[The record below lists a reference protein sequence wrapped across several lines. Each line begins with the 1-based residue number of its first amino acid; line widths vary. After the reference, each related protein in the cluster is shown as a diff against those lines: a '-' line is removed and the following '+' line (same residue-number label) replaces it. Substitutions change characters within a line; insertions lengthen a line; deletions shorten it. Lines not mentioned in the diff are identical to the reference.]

1 MMKHWIGVA
10 LLGCAFASQ
19 AQADAAAKKE
29 LVAKVIELQQPAVEA
44 LSRTVVQRP
53 VLQLMQA
60 AGQTLRTQVP
70 ADKREAIGATIEAD
84 AKQFVAEAEPILRKR
99 ALELAPGVIGPVLEE
114 KFTEDE
120 LKQLIAWLESP
131 VNKKYQQ
138 LAPEMEGAFVKQLLA
153 EGAPLLDPKLQ
164 ALHQKMRKAL
174 GVADAPA
181 AAPRKAPAPARGA
194 SR

>member
-1 MMKHWIGVA
+1 MIKHWIGVA
-10 LLGCAFASQ
+10 LLGCAFAAQ
-19 AQADAAAKKE
+19 AQTTSSTKKE
-29 LVAKVIELQQPAVEA
+29 LVAKVLELQQPAIET

-53 VLQLMQA
+53 VMQLMQA

-70 ADKREAIGATIEAD
+70 ADKREAIGNTIEAD
-84 AKQFVAEAEPILRKR
+84 AKQFVEEAEPILRKR
-99 ALELAPGVIGPVLEE
+99 AIELAPSVIGPVLEE

-120 LKQLIAWLESP
+120 LKQLIAWLQSP

-138 LAPEMEGAFVKQLLA
+138 IAPEMEGAFVKRLLA

-181 AAPRKAPAPARGA
+181 SRKAPAPARGA

>member
-1 MMKHWIGVA
+1 MIKHWIGAA
-10 LLGCAFASQ
+10 LLGCAFAAQ
-19 AQADAAAKKE
+19 AQTASAAKKE
-29 LVAKVIELQQPAVEA
+29 LVAKVLELQQPAIET

-53 VLQLMQA
+53 VMQLMQA

-70 ADKREAIGATIEAD
+70 ADKREAIGNTIEAD

-99 ALELAPGVIGPVLEE
+99 AIELAPGVIGPVLEE

-138 LAPEMEGAFVKQLLA
+138 IAPEMEGAFVKRLLA

-181 AAPRKAPAPARGA
+181 PRKAPAPARGA

>member
-10 LLGCAFASQ
+10 LLGCAFAAN
-19 AQADAAAKKE
+19 AQTASPAKKE
-29 LVAKVIELQQPAVEA
+29 LVAKVLELQQPAVEA
-44 LSRTVVQRP
+44 LARTVVQRP
-53 VLQLMQA
+53 VMQLMQA

-70 ADKREAIGATIEAD
+70 AEKREAIGNTIEAD
-84 AKQFVAEAEPILRKR
+84 AKQFVAEAEPLLRKR
-99 ALELAPGVIGPVLEE
+99 AIELAPSVIGPVLEE
-114 KFTEDE
+114 KFSEDE
-120 LKQLIAWLESP
+120 LKQLVAWLESP

-138 LAPEMEGAFVKQLLA
+138 IAPEMEGAFVKKLLA

-174 GVADAPA
+174 GVSDAPA
-181 AAPRKAPAPARGA
+181 ARKAPAPARPA

>member
-1 MMKHWIGVA
+1 MIKHWIGVA
-10 LLGCAFASQ
+10 LLGCAFAAQ
-19 AQADAAAKKE
+19 AQTASPAKKE
-29 LVAKVIELQQPAVEA
+29 LVAKVLELQQPAIET

-53 VLQLMQA
+53 VMQLMQA

-70 ADKREAIGATIEAD
+70 ADKREAIGNTIEAD
-84 AKQFVAEAEPILRKR
+84 AKQFVEEAEPILRKR
-99 ALELAPGVIGPVLEE
+99 AIELAPSVIGPVLEE

-138 LAPEMEGAFVKQLLA
+138 IAPEMEGAFVKRLLA

-174 GVADAPA
+174 GVADAPT
-181 AAPRKAPAPARGA
+181 PRKAPTPARGA

>member
-10 LLGCAFASQ
+10 LLGCALAANAQTASP
-19 AQADAAAKKE
+19 AKKE
-29 LVAKVIELQQPAVEA
+29 LVAKVLELQQPAVEA
-44 LSRTVVQRP
+44 LARTVVQRP
-53 VLQLMQA
+53 VMQLMQA

-70 ADKREAIGATIEAD
+70 ADKREAVGNTIEAD
-84 AKQFVAEAEPILRKR
+84 AKQFVAEAEPLLRKR
-99 ALELAPGVIGPVLEE
+99 AIELAPSVIGPVLEE
-114 KFTEDE
+114 KFSEDE
-120 LKQLIAWLESP
+120 LKQLVAWLESP

-138 LAPEMEGAFVKQLLA
+138 IAPEMEGAFVKKLLA

-181 AAPRKAPAPARGA
+181 AGKAPAPARAA

>member
-1 MMKHWIGVA
+1 MIKHWIGAA
-10 LLGCAFASQ
+10 LLGCALTAQ
-19 AQADAAAKKE
+19 AQPASATKKE
-29 LVAKVIELQQPAVEA
+29 LVAKVLELQQPAIETLA
-44 LSRTVVQRP
+44 RTVVQRP
-53 VLQLMQA
+53 VMQLMQA

-70 ADKREAIGATIEAD
+70 ADKREAIGNTIEAD
-84 AKQFVAEAEPILRKR
+84 AKQFVAEAEPILKKR
-99 ALELAPGVIGPVLEE
+99 AIELAPDVIGPVLEE

-138 LAPEMEGAFVKQLLA
+138 IAPEMEGAFVKRLLA

-164 ALHQKMRKAL
+164 ALHGKMRKAL

-181 AAPRKAPAPARGA
+181 PGKAPAPARGA